1 MPQSSTAVKL
11 NTYSGTPLPTTSK
24 PVIKRKSILKLLNL
38 SKFEKCVL
46 VVGSM
51 ILFAGAL
58 TVVKT
63 KIQLNEQETSLTIA
77 QNAVSAYSDKNQ
89 ILREEKTE
97 LSSRVRLEK
106 YAKSHNL
113 TLRNDQIKNVTE
125 K

>member
-24 PVIKRKSILKLLNL
+24 PVVKRKSILKLLNL

-89 ILREEKTE
+89 ILREEKAE